1 VLNGRCFEKVE
12 SDQNHAAGGT
22 DDGLAASL
30 VIIMNSGETL
40 RPTLLP
46 PNSIEHQYLGGDL
59 IAALRG
65 GPGGPNRPEEWLG
78 SATTRFG
85 SESDGLTIIDG
96 IPLRDQIE
104 ADPIGWLGRAHVG
117 RFGASPALLV
127 KLLHAGQRLPVHL
140 HPSQQFAASHL
151 SCPFGKSEA
160 WLVLDRD
167 RADTTVYVGTNQ
179 PVEREQWSELMAAQ
193 DSDAM
198 LALLNPI
205 TVDVGDG
212 VFVPSGT
219 PHAIGEGLLIME
231 LQEPTDFS
239 ILLEW
244 EGFEFD
250 GPNDGHLDLGFD
262 VALGAINPAPFDHGV
277 LSELTLRAP
286 STSAS
291 TSTSGSTRLFA
302 GLGRALPMAADSYF
316 ELNRAEPG
324 ENRVTLPHSFGVLLV
339 TDGSGTMTWSDGSG
353 INRQTIARGE
363 AFVVPHACGPVEL
376 DGGLTAFFATPPG
389 PDAIAPSEF
398 DR

>member
-1 VLNGRCFEKVE
+1 
-12 SDQNHAAGGT
+12 
-22 DDGLAASL
+22 
-30 VIIMNSGETL
+30 MNNGETL

-46 PNSIEHQYLGGDL
+46 PNSIKHQYLGGDL

-85 SESDGLTIIDG
+85 TESDGLTLING
-96 IPLRDQIE
+96 VPLHDLLE

-140 HPSQQFAASHL
+140 HPSQKFAASHL
-151 SCPFGKSEA
+151 NCPFGKSEA

-167 RADTTVYVGTNQ
+167 RADTTVYVGTNR
-179 PVEREQWSELMAAQ
+179 PVERAQWSELMAAQ

-205 TVDVGDG
+205 SVDVGDG
-212 VFVPSGT
+212 IFVPSGT
-219 PHAIGEGLLIME
+219 PHAIGEGLLVME

-262 VALGAINPAPFDHGV
+262 VALGAINPAPLDRAA
-277 LSELTLRAP
+277 LSELTLR
-286 STSAS
+286 S
-291 TSTSGSTRLFA
+291 TSTSTSTSTLSKA
-302 GLGRALPMAADSYF
+302 GLGRALPPSADPYF
-316 ELNRAEPG
+316 ELNRAEP
-324 ENRVTLPHSFGVLLV
+324 EQNRVTLPHSFGVLLV
-339 TDGSGTMTWSDGSG
+339 THGSGTLNWRNGSET
-353 INRQTIARGE
+353 NTQALARGE
-363 AFVVPHACGPVEL
+363 AYVVPHACGPLSLE
-376 DGGLTAFFATPPG
+376 GRLTAFFATPPG
-389 PDAIAPSEF
+389 PDAGAPLEF